1 MCTSC
6 DCKCQK
12 TFSLDIGKTYVTR
25 LGGHVKIVG
34 IVESN
39 YIGRLVKPLPGK
51 ANTLGM
57 LFEFTRKGVSLRT
70 YGENYCTDLVKE
82 YKEPVVH
89 KRDIVWYRYHGE
101 MHSVVLKAG
110 GKFPFSNTHEL
121 HRQTV
126 EYTEER

>member
-12 TFSLDIGKTYVTR
+12 KLSLEIGKTYLTSS
-25 LGGHVKIVG
+25 GTKVKILCTTSRGWFVG
-34 IVESN
+34 EYEQEGLN
-39 YIGRLVKPLPGK
+39 QW
-51 ANTLGM
+51 LGDGHP
-57 LFEFTRKGVSLRT
+57 KSI
-70 YGENYCTDLVKE
+70 NQHPLVKE

-101 MHSVVLKAG
+101 MHPVVLKAG
-110 GKFPFSNTHEL
+110 GAFPFSNTHEL